1 MDIMKKS
8 ILLWVLAAIINLSAF
23 SQPMATVGSVE
34 YQKDNKSAAVI
45 ELPYTPDIVE
55 GAIKDFMAKKGVKET
70 RTKGFQA
77 YKGATLNSYDSETA
91 DLYVKVEK
99 KGRRDK
105 DISLIYLLVGRANE
119 NVATR
124 NGGDNYKMEEAKSF
138 LNELVPVVEAYDLE
152 VSISKQSDLVQK
164 AEKKLKNLRDD
175 QSDYEKKIR
184 SFEDKLAQNKK
195 DQESQSAELN
205 KLRAS
210 LDAMQARRK

>member
-1 MDIMKKS
+1 
-8 ILLWVLAAIINLSAF
+8 
-23 SQPMATVGSVE
+23 MAVVGSVE

-45 ELPYTPDIVE
+45 ELPYKTDIVE

-70 RTKGFQA
+70 RSKGFLV
-77 YKGATLNSYDSETA
+77 YKGASLSAYDAEVS
-91 DLYVKVEK
+91 DLYFKVDK

-105 DISLIYLLVGRANE
+105 DISMIYLIAGRANE
-119 NVATR
+119 NVAVR
-124 NGGDNYKMEEAKSF
+124 NGGDNYKMEEAKTF
-138 LNELVPVVEAYDLE
+138 LNDLVPAVEAHDLD
-152 VSISKQSDLVQK
+152 VSIGQQADLVQK

-195 DQESQSAELN
+195 DQENQLVELN

-210 LDAMQARRK
+210 LDAMQARKKL

>member
-1 MDIMKKS
+1 MKRN
-8 ILLWVLAAIINLSAF
+8 ILLWAFVAAVNVSAF
-23 SQPMATVGSVE
+23 AQPMAVVGSVE

-45 ELPYTPDIVE
+45 ELPYKTDIVE

-70 RTKGFQA
+70 RSKGFLV
-77 YKGATLNSYDSETA
+77 YKGASLSAYDAEVS
-91 DLYVKVEK
+91 DLYFKVDK

-105 DISLIYLLVGRANE
+105 DISMIYLIAGRANE
-119 NVATR
+119 NVAVR
-124 NGGDNYKMEEAKSF
+124 NGGDNYKMEEAKTF
-138 LNELVPVVEAYDLE
+138 LNDLVPAVEAHDLD
-152 VSISKQSDLVQK
+152 VSIGQQADLVQK

-195 DQESQSAELN
+195 DQENQLVELN

-210 LDAMQARRK
+210 LDAMQARKKL